1 MRNLL
6 ERARA
11 KLSRGGGGFNS
22 ERGEDLGRLNSGRGD
37 DLLDSAP
44 GSPVH
49 VPRSKW
55 RERLAV
61 PDQQVSNVIQKWD
74 TQKCHPGHRKASHVI
89 FGYVMQASDNM
100 LEGYASVISPFDSP
114 LYFPGSLQVTQS
126 SPNTPLMARKLKSKS
141 RHQSFSPIR

>member
-1 MRNLL
+1 MILSLNFSSYTNFNFSLDADQIISFCRFDSVRNLL

-61 PDQQVSNVIQKWD
+61 PDQQVSNVTQD
-74 TQKCHPGHRKASHVI
+74 TGRLVRSYLA
-89 FGYVMQASDNM
+89 M
-100 LEGYASVISPFDSP
+100 
-114 LYFPGSLQVTQS
+114 
-126 SPNTPLMARKLKSKS
+126 
-141 RHQSFSPIR
+141 

>member
-11 KLSRGGGGFNS
+11 KLSRGGCGGETGGSFGRLNPG
-22 ERGEDLGRLNSGRGD
+22 GEDLLE
-37 DLLDSAP
+37 SAP

-61 PDQQVSNVIQKWD
+61 PDQQVNKIIQKP
-74 TQKCHPGHRKASHVI
+74 KKASIVAQCMK
-89 FGYVMQASDNM
+89 VVKM
-100 LEGYASVISPFDSP
+100 
-114 LYFPGSLQVTQS
+114 
-126 SPNTPLMARKLKSKS
+126 
-141 RHQSFSPIR
+141 RHN

>member
-11 KLSRGGGGFNS
+11 KLSRGGGGEAGTFGRFNS
-22 ERGEDLGRLNSGRGD
+22 GRAEDLGRLSSGRGE

-61 PDQQVSNVIQKWD
+61 PDQQVNTMSSKKRD
-74 TQKCHPGHRKASHVI
+74 TR
-89 FGYVMQASDNM
+89 M
-100 LEGYASVISPFDSP
+100 
-114 LYFPGSLQVTQS
+114 
-126 SPNTPLMARKLKSKS
+126 
-141 RHQSFSPIR
+141 SFVHMYG

>member
-11 KLSRGGGGFNS
+11 KLSRGGGGETFGRLNS
-22 ERGEDLGRLNSGRGD
+22 GRPDDSGRGEDLGRLNSGRGD
-37 DLLDSAP
+37 DLLESAP

-61 PDQQVSNVIQKWD
+61 PDQQVTNFIQK
-74 TQKCHPGHRKASHVI
+74 C
-89 FGYVMQASDNM
+89 
-100 LEGYASVISPFDSP
+100 DSKRVVSIQ
-114 LYFPGSLQVTQS
+114 SLDVS
-126 SPNTPLMARKLKSKS
+126 IK
-141 RHQSFSPIR
+141 

>member
-11 KLSRGGGGFNS
+11 KLSRGGGGGGFNS
-22 ERGEDLGRLNSGRGD
+22 GRGGEDLGRFNSGRGGEDLGRLNSGRGGED
-37 DLLDSAP
+37 ILDSAP

-61 PDQQVSNVIQKWD
+61 PDQQVGKMSNQEVGLRSVVI
-74 TQKCHPGHRKASHVI
+74 
-89 FGYVMQASDNM
+89 
-100 LEGYASVISPFDSP
+100 
-114 LYFPGSLQVTQS
+114 
-126 SPNTPLMARKLKSKS
+126 
-141 RHQSFSPIR
+141 

>member
-11 KLSRGGGGFNS
+11 KLSRGGGGETFGRFNS
-22 ERGEDLGRLNSGRGD
+22 GRADDSDLGRLNSGRGGED
-37 DLLDSAP
+37 HLDSAP

-61 PDQQVSNVIQKWD
+61 PDQQVNNVMKKRDTRVSTIQCIWM
-74 TQKCHPGHRKASHVI
+74 TFC
-89 FGYVMQASDNM
+89 
-100 LEGYASVISPFDSP
+100 
-114 LYFPGSLQVTQS
+114 
-126 SPNTPLMARKLKSKS
+126 
-141 RHQSFSPIR
+141 

>member
-11 KLSRGGGGFNS
+11 KLSRGGGGEPGSFGRLNS
-22 ERGEDLGRLNSGRGD
+22 GRPDDSGRGEDLGRLNSGRGED
-37 DLLDSAP
+37 MLDSAP

-61 PDQQVSNVIQKWD
+61 PDQQVTGSV
-74 TQKCHPGHRKASHVI
+74 TQEGWLAYSH
-89 FGYVMQASDNM
+89 GMQASDDM
-100 LEGYASVISPFDSP
+100 QISGTD
-114 LYFPGSLQVTQS
+114 QQD
-126 SPNTPLMARKLKSKS
+126 LKN
-141 RHQSFSPIR
+141 Q

>member
-1 MRNLL
+1 MIILSLNFSPYTNSNFSLDADQIIFFCRFDSVRNLL

-74 TQKCHPGHRKASHVI
+74 TQQCHPGHRKASQVI
-89 FGYVMQASDNM
+89 FGHVMQASDNM
-100 LEGYASVISPFDSP
+100 LEGFASLVMF
-114 LYFPGSLQVTQS
+114 LNFPV
-126 SPNTPLMARKLKSKS
+126 
-141 RHQSFSPIR
+141 

>member
-11 KLSRGGGGFNS
+11 KLSRGGCGGETGGSFGRLNPG
-22 ERGEDLGRLNSGRGD
+22 GEDLLE
-37 DLLDSAP
+37 SAP

-61 PDQQVSNVIQKWD
+61 PDQQVNKIIQKPMMAVNVVKMRLN
-74 TQKCHPGHRKASHVI
+74 KCVLRNI
-89 FGYVMQASDNM
+89 FVH
-100 LEGYASVISPFDSP
+100 
-114 LYFPGSLQVTQS
+114 SL
-126 SPNTPLMARKLKSKS
+126 
-141 RHQSFSPIR
+141 

>member
-11 KLSRGGGGFNS
+11 KLSRGGGGGFNS
-22 ERGEDLGRLNSGRGD
+22 GRGEEDFGRLNSGRGGED
-37 DLLDSAP
+37 ILDSAP

-61 PDQQVSNVIQKWD
+61 PDQQVRKICL
-74 TQKCHPGHRKASHVI
+74 KCGYQNLAKAI
-89 FGYVMQASDNM
+89 
-100 LEGYASVISPFDSP
+100 
-114 LYFPGSLQVTQS
+114 
-126 SPNTPLMARKLKSKS
+126 
-141 RHQSFSPIR
+141 

>member
-11 KLSRGGGGFNS
+11 KLSRGGGGDAGTF
-22 ERGEDLGRLNSGRGD
+22 GRFNSGRADDLGSLNSRRGE

-61 PDQQVSNVIQKWD
+61 PDQQVKNVIKKD
-74 TQKCHPGHRKASHVI
+74 
-89 FGYVMQASDNM
+89 D
-100 LEGYASVISPFDSP
+100 
-114 LYFPGSLQVTQS
+114 
-126 SPNTPLMARKLKSKS
+126 ARMSTIV
-141 RHQSFSPIR
+141 HMDG

>member
-11 KLSRGGGGFNS
+11 KLSRGGGFNS
-22 ERGEDLGRLNSGRGD
+22 GRGPDDSGRGEDLGRLNSGRGD

-61 PDQQVSNVIQKWD
+61 PDQQVTGSV
-74 TQKCHPGHRKASHVI
+74 TQEGWLACSH
-89 FGYVMQASDNM
+89 GMRASDDM
-100 LEGYASVISPFDSP
+100 QISGTD
-114 LYFPGSLQVTQS
+114 QQD
-126 SPNTPLMARKLKSKS
+126 LKN
-141 RHQSFSPIR
+141 Q